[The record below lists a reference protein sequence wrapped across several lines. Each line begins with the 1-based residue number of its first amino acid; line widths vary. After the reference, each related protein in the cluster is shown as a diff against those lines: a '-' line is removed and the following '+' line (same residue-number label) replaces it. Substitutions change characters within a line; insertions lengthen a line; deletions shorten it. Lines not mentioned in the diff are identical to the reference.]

1 MEYHKRVIYS
11 NSESSEI
18 FKVSQKIQKMYPTI
32 RNISRVRWIFSGWV
46 VGLVRQGVANTGK
59 GIIYQG
65 VVES

>member
-1 MEYHKRVIYS
+1 
-11 NSESSEI
+11 
-18 FKVSQKIQKMYPTI
+18 MYPTI